1 MEYIKWLDEISLDQI
16 DIVGGKTASLGE
28 MYNGLRSTEVQI
40 PFGFAITTVGYLD
53 YIKKN
58 NIDLLIEDY
67 FYKQDSQSKQNLME
81 KSNGIRLA
89 FTEGD
94 FPLHLKKAITSA
106 YNKLLQKENITS
118 VAIRSSATT
127 EDLDNASFA
136 GQQDSFLNIQSEEEL
151 LEKCKQCFGSLYT
164 ERAVSYR
171 QDKGFSQT
179 NVALSICVQRMIRS
193 DIGCSGVMFTIE
205 MESGFRDAI
214 LINSSWGLGEN
225 IVKGE
230 VDPDEFTIFKTT
242 LRKGFYPILNKV
254 MGSKKTKQVYRIA
267 NGNGNSIK
275 KIRTPV
281 KEQATYSLDDD
292 EIIKLARCG
301 LIIEKYYTKKKRT
314 DLAMDIE
321 WAKDGINDELYIVQA
336 RPETIHSPREIN
348 YFTNYKLNHEG
359 QIILKGQ
366 SIGHLIGSGKVRVIR
381 GPKDLEDFKKNEILV
396 SEYTSPD
403 WEPYLKMASGIITDH
418 GGRTCHAAIIGREL
432 GIPTIVGT
440 KIATSRLRTGQE
452 VTISCASGN
461 ECYVYNE
468 KIPFTEEKVMIN
480 EKSKIKT
487 NIMMNLSNPS
497 MAFKSS
503 LFPNDGVGLIRTEF
517 IISNLI
523 QVHPLALINYK
534 NIDDKI
540 IKNKINRLTF
550 QYKNKEKYFID
561 KLASGLS
568 QIAAAFYPK
577 PVIMR
582 FSDFKSNEYSSLI
595 GGKAYETEE
604 NNPMIGFRGAFRYY
618 HQRYNDAFR
627 LECNAVKKVRQNM
640 GLRNL
645 KVMVPFCRS
654 INEANKVI
662 NLLEVNGLKQ
672 GEDEL
677 EIYCMCE
684 VPSNV
689 FLAADFAKIFDG
701 ISIGSNDLTQLI
713 LGIDRD
719 NETLESIFDENNEA
733 IKKAISITIK
743 ETHKMNKKISVCGQ
757 KPSDDFNFTKFLIKN
772 DIDSISLTPDS
783 ILNIRKQI
791 ENYEAHL

>member
-1 MEYIKWLDEISLDQI
+1 
-16 DIVGGKTASLGE
+16 
-28 MYNGLRSTEVQI
+28 
-40 PFGFAITTVGYLD
+40 
-53 YIKKN
+53 
-58 NIDLLIEDY
+58 
-67 FYKQDSQSKQNLME
+67 ME

-381 GPKDLEDFKKNEILV
+381 GPKDLEDFKRNEILV

-757 KPSDDFNFTKFLIKN
+757 KPSDDFNFAKFLIQN